1 MAPRGSVPAEPSAN
15 NLGRSL
21 DFVQLEFPV
30 RDSKRFAL
38 ALVMMLALPAYA
50 DSPANPFH
58 RFFGEWTLKNDDWKQ
73 NWGNGNEAVKIPD
86 HYTVSKPLNTN
97 NSVLSI
103 VDTPPKGHILWTWNP
118 VKKTVQHLSSFGDL
132 RIGVGEGTVDENGNL
147 KLKVSFEG
155 EAPGT
160 YRLYSYTW
168 LSDDEYEL
176 RSVQY
181 DSQGKA
187 TGLFYGGIF
196 VRKK

>member
-38 ALVMMLALPAYA
+38 ALVMMLALPAFA

-103 VDTPPKGHILWTWNP
+103 VDTPPPETVSPFSLTPLPSIEMSWSTGESFLDSTVTWP
-118 VKKTVQHLSSFGDL
+118 GDA
-132 RIGVGEGTVDENGNL
+132 VA
-147 KLKVSFEG
+147 S
-155 EAPGT
+155 
-160 YRLYSYTW
+160 LY
-168 LSDDEYEL
+168 L
-176 RSVQY
+176 
-181 DSQGKA
+181 
-187 TGLFYGGIF
+187 
-196 VRKK
+196 